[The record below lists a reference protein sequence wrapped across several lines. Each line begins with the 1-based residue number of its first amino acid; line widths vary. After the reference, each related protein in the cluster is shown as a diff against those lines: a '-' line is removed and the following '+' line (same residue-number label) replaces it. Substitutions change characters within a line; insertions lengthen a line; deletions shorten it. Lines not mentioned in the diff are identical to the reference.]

1 MTKKH
6 SNKEIQ
12 KAIDYAAARNW
23 RIEVAGTSSHAWG
36 RLKCP
41 EPSRK
46 GCIISIWSTP
56 RVPENHARQIIR
68 AVDKC
73 VHS

>member
-1 MTKKH
+1 MIKKH
-6 SNKEIQ
+6 PNKEIQ
-12 KAIDYAAARNW
+12 AAIEYALGKNW
-23 RIEVAGTSSHAWG
+23 RVDSSGKSSHAWG

-41 EPSRK
+41 KESRI

-56 RVPENHARQIIR
+56 RVAENHARQIIR

-73 VHS
+73 EHS